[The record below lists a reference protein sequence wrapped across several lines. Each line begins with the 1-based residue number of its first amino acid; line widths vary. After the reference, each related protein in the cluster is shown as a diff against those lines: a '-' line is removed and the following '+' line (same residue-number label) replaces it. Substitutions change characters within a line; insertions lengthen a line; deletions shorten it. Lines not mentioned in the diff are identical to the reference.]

1 MFVIVQEEE
10 DMITRRS
17 VLAAG
22 LGLTSL
28 MIHPAL
34 GLAAEDL
41 LKEPW
46 DKVVAAAKAEGE
58 LTFYA
63 WWGEEF
69 WRTAAKE
76 FGDKYGIKVTVV
88 TGDRAA
94 NIGKVVAEASSASGT
109 VDALLVGGVELK
121 SLLDAKALYGPLVG
135 VVPDSDKVDQK
146 LAKMQEG
153 YATGGVL
160 VPVYRNQ
167 TGFVYDPDKVPTPPE
182 SWADFIKWLDANPGQ
197 FAFNDPS
204 KGGSGQAFVQAA
216 IVNILGDEQKYAGD
230 TELDQAKV
238 ADWGK
243 VWDWFNAN
251 EQKFTIT
258 SSNNDSIDR
267 VNQGEVM
274 MAAAWDDDTAVSLAK
289 GTLFKRAKL
298 YIPALGMPGGG
309 DSLGIPANAP
319 HKAAAMLFIAYLIEP
334 EVQKQLNAT
343 IGSYLARTDIS
354 GENALIPEEQRQ
366 KNGRAWLPGAY
377 KGYFIQQFVA
387 EVLQN

>member
-1 MFVIVQEEE
+1 ML
-10 DMITRRS
+10 TRRT

-22 LGLTSL
+22 PGLAGLMLG
-28 MIHPAL
+28 MAP
-34 GLAAEDL
+34 GRAAEDY
-41 LKEPW
+41 LKAPW
-46 DKVVAAAKAEGE
+46 DQIVAAAKAEGQ

-69 WRTAAKE
+69 WRKAAQE
-76 FGDKYGIKVTVV
+76 FGDKYGIAVTVV
-88 TGDRAA
+88 TGDRTA
-94 NIGKVVAEASSASGT
+94 NIGKVVSEASSATGT

-121 SLLDAKALYGPLVG
+121 SLLDAKALYGPLLG
-135 VVPDSDKVDQK
+135 VIPQSDKVDQK
-146 LAKMQEG
+146 LAKTQEG

-160 VPVYRNQ
+160 IPVYRNQ
-167 TGFVYDPDKVPTPPE
+167 TGFAYDPDKLANPPQ
-182 SWADFIKWLDANPGQ
+182 SWADFTQWLDANPGQ

-216 IVNILGDEQKYAGD
+216 IVNILGDAQKYAGD

-267 VNQGEVM
+267 LNQGEVM

-298 YIPALGMPGGG
+298 YIPELGMPGGG

-319 HKAAAMLFIAYLIEP
+319 HKAAALLFVAYLIEAD
-334 EVQKQLNAT
+334 VQKQLNAT
-343 IGSYLARTDIS
+343 IGSYLARTDIAS
-354 GENALIPEEQRQ
+354 ENALIPEEQRQ

-377 KGYFIQQFVA
+377 KGFFIQQFVS
-387 EVLQN
+387 EVLQK

>member
-1 MFVIVQEEE
+1 ML
-10 DMITRRS
+10 TRRA

-22 LGLTSL
+22 SGL
-28 MIHPAL
+28 A
-34 GLAAEDL
+34 GLLIGMAPGRAAEDY
-41 LKEPW
+41 LKATW
-46 DKVVAAAKAEGE
+46 DNITAAAKAEGQ

-69 WRTAAKE
+69 WRKAAQE
-76 FGDKYGIKVTVV
+76 FGDKFGISVTVV
-88 TGDRAA
+88 TGDRTA
-94 NIGKVVAEASSASGT
+94 NIGKVVSEASSATGT

-121 SLLDAKALYGPLVG
+121 SLLDAKALYGPLLG
-135 VVPDSDKVDQK
+135 VIPESDKVDQK
-146 LAKMQEG
+146 LAKTQEG

-160 VPVYRNQ
+160 IPVYRNQ
-167 TGFVYDPDKVPTPPE
+167 TGFAYDPDKLANPPQN
-182 SWADFIKWLDANPGQ
+182 WADLTQWLDANPGQ

-216 IVNILGDEQKYAGD
+216 IVNILGDAQKYDGD

-267 VNQGEVM
+267 LNQGEVM

-298 YIPALGMPGGG
+298 YIPELGMPGGG
-309 DSLGIPANAP
+309 DSLGIPVNAP
-319 HKAAAMLFIAYLIEP
+319 HKAAALLFVAYLIEAD
-334 EVQKQLNAT
+334 VQKQLNAT
-343 IGSYLARTDIS
+343 IGSYLARTDIT

-377 KGYFIQQFVA
+377 KSFFIQQFVS
-387 EVLQN
+387 EVLQK

>member
-1 MFVIVQEEE
+1 LFLQEEE

-22 LGLTSL
+22 VGLMAL
-28 MIHPAL
+28 MIHSTT
-34 GLAAEDL
+34 GRAAEDL

-46 DKVVAAAKAEGE
+46 DKVVAAAKAEGQ

-76 FGDKYGIKVTVV
+76 FGDKYGIQVTVV

-94 NIGKVVAEASSASGT
+94 NIGKVVAEASSATGT

-135 VVPDSDKVDQK
+135 VVPGSDKVDQK
-146 LAKMQEG
+146 LAKTQEG

-167 TGFVYDPDKVPTPPE
+167 TGFVYDPDKVPNPPQ
-182 SWADFIKWLDANPGQ
+182 SWADFTAWLDANPGQ

-238 ADWGK
+238 SDWPK

-251 EQKFTIT
+251 EKKFTIT
-258 SSNNDSIDR
+258 SSNNDSLDR

-274 MAAAWDDDTAVSLAK
+274 MASAWDDDTAVSLAK

-298 YIPALGMPGGG
+298 YIPELGMPGGG

-319 HKAAAMLFIAYLIEP
+319 HKAAALLFVSYLIEP
-334 EVQKQLNAT
+334 DVQKQLNAT
-343 IGSYLARTDIS
+343 IGSYLARIDVS

-377 KGYFIQQFVA
+377 KGLFIQQFVS
-387 EVLQN
+387 EVLQK

>member
-1 MFVIVQEEE
+1 MS
-10 DMITRRS
+10 TRR
-17 VLAAG
+17 VFIAG
-22 LGLTSL
+22 ALSLT
-28 MIHPAL
+28 AL
-34 GLAAEDL
+34 LDGVSSGQAAEDFL
-41 LKEPW
+41 TMPW
-46 DKVVAAAKAEGE
+46 DKVVEAAKAEGE
-58 LTFYA
+58 VTFYA

-69 WRTAAKE
+69 WRTAAKDFE
-76 FGDKYGIKVTVV
+76 SKYGVKVNVV
-88 TGDRAA
+88 TGDRPA
-94 NIGKVVAEASSASGT
+94 NIGKVVAEASSETGT

-135 VVPDSDKVDQK
+135 VIPDSDKLDAK
-146 LAKMQEG
+146 LSKVQEG
-153 YATGGVL
+153 YATGGYL

-167 TGFVYDPDKVPTPPE
+167 VGFLYDPEKVPNPPQ
-182 SWADFIKWLDANPGQ
+182 SWAEFTAWLDANPGQ

-216 IVNILGDEQKYAGD
+216 ILNILGDEGRYAGD
-230 TELDQAKV
+230 TELDEKKV

-251 EQKFTIT
+251 QDKFTIT
-258 SSNNDSIDR
+258 ASNNDSIDR

-274 MAAAWDDDTAVSLAK
+274 MAPAWDDDTAVSLAK

-319 HKAAAMLFIAYLIEP
+319 HKAAAMLFVAYLVQAD
-334 EVQKQLNAT
+334 VQKQMNAT
-343 IGSYLARTDIS
+343 IGSYLARTDIV

-366 KNGRAWLPGAY
+366 KNGRPWIPGAY
-377 KGYFIQQFVA
+377 KGHFIEQFVS
-387 EVLQN
+387 EVLQK